1 MNTGTYGSHFEKGA
15 LYLSLARGVTYC
27 AHPIQERPLIPYDR
41 FTKKID
47 QGETTY
53 SFRLGVVDNDA
64 LERETQIFTQK
75 PYGLNVY
82 PLTNPQTAEPFSF
95 SLADASVAVITV
107 KKADDREAML
117 IRLHNNTDHAVD
129 TALTV
134 NGVTLPLSFGCYEVK
149 TVQWDKQG
157 LIELD
162 HLAI

>member
-1 MNTGTYGSHFEKGA
+1 
-15 LYLSLARGVTYC
+15 
-27 AHPIQERPLIPYDR
+27 
-41 FTKKID
+41 
-47 QGETTY
+47 
-53 SFRLGVVDNDA
+53 
-64 LERETQIFTQK
+64 
-75 PYGLNVY
+75 
-82 PLTNPQTAEPFSF
+82 
-95 SLADASVAVITV
+95 
-107 KKADDREAML
+107 ML